1 VTDLEIMSHVWR
13 GLLPMEFG
21 DHHFIVEKT
30 NRQQISTVA
39 TMATATACFAY
50 MGVST
55 YTVVA
60 KKFVLWSYDQGS
72 CMH

>member
-1 VTDLEIMSHVWR
+1 
-13 GLLPMEFG
+13 MEFG